1 MAKKNN
7 TKRKI
12 IALVSQLSGHR
23 TYVTRKNTANTPG
36 KLTLRKYDP
45 KLSNMSN
52 TSRIPKNHLAVMK
65 LNRVKAKSSLS
76 RQTSG
81 PLARAVLLYGG
92 INYLG

>member
-36 KLTLRKYDP
+36 KITLRKYDP
-45 KLSNMSN
+45 KLRKHVKYVEN
-52 TSRIPKNHLAVMK
+52 TKKSLGRNE
-65 LNRVKAKSSLS
+65 VKPRK
-76 RQTSG
+76 G
-81 PLARAVLLYGG
+81 
-92 INYLG
+92 